1 MEQTQ
6 SFIYLEVSGNPCRN
20 TPHKKNILYHNPVI
34 VKHILSQDNPK
45 EVLKLPTRVAI
56 NGFGRIGRLA
66 ARIAM
71 QRPDLEVVAVN
82 SSANAATTAHLFK
95 YDSLYGPYPGE
106 VLTEDNN
113 YIIVDGKK
121 IAKYAERE
129 PSAIPWEA
137 TNVDIVLECTGK
149 FRERDMI
156 AGHFRDGVKKVIVSP
171 RRRTGRDDSDG
182 INENVYNL
190 TAPIISNASCTTNC
204 LAPVTKVLHER
215 FGITEGLMTTV
226 HAYTNDQ
233 QILDK
238 THKDLR
244 RARAAALSTVPTTSG
259 AAKTIGA
266 IIPALKGKLS
276 GFALRVPTPVVSVV
290 DLVVLLEKEATAEA
304 INAAFREEAENAL
317 RGILA
322 VTDLPLVSDDFRGSD
337 VSAVVEAPYTMVSGG
352 NMAKVVAWYD
362 NEWGYTCRLVDLTE
376 YVAAAGL

>member
-1 MEQTQ
+1 M
-6 SFIYLEVSGNPCRN
+6 
-20 TPHKKNILYHNPVI
+20 
-34 VKHILSQDNPK
+34 
-45 EVLKLPTRVAI
+45 PTRVAI

-66 ARIAM
+66 VRIAM
-71 QRPDLEVVAVN
+71 QRPDLEVVAIN

-106 VLTEDNN
+106 VTTEENN

-156 AGHFRDGVKKVIVSP
+156 AGHFREGVKKVIVSAP
-171 RRRTGRDDSDG
+171 AK
-182 INENVYNL
+182 NEDATIVMGVNETVYNPEKH
-190 TAPIISNASCTTNC
+190 TIISNASCTTNC

-259 AAKTIGA
+259 AAKTIGT

-290 DLVVLLEKEATAEA
+290 DLVVLLEKKATAEA

-362 NEWGYTCRLVDLTE
+362 NEWGYTCRLIDLTE